1 MNSVL
6 NIADASYTDLAENSR
21 RMGAEIPSER
31 YGGKR
36 AELGRVMGA
45 RKLGYNLTVIAP
57 GKRAYPHH
65 NHRVNEEMFF
75 VLEGAGEVRIGDE
88 TFPVRAGD
96 VIACPPGGPETAHQL
111 HNTSDAELKVLAVS
125 TAESPEI
132 CDYPDSGKFGV
143 LAFFGPDKD
152 GRPQMF
158 AHIGRPGESRDYWE
172 GE

>member
-1 MNSVL
+1 MSPVL
-6 NIADASYTDLAENSR
+6 NIADATYTDLAENSR
-21 RMGAEIPSER
+21 RMGAEMPSDR
-31 YGGKR
+31 YGGRR

-45 RKLGYNLTVIAP
+45 RKLGYNVTTIAP
-57 GKRAYPHH
+57 GKRAYPRH

-88 TFPVRAGD
+88 TFPVHAGD
-96 VIACPPGGPETAHQL
+96 VIACPAGGPEVAHQL
-111 HNTSDAELKVLAVS
+111 HNTGDAELKVLAVS
-125 TAESPEI
+125 TTESPEI

-143 LAFFGPDKD
+143 LAFFGADPD

-158 AHIGRPGESRDYWE
+158 AHIGRTDDARGYWE